1 MTSHATAQPSMTSM
15 LQSLHQTWRYRGFV
29 LGSVKRDF
37 QAKYHQS
44 LMGVLWT
51 LIQPLAMILVYTLV
65 FSQVMKTK
73 LPGVET
79 GNGFSYSIFL
89 CAGLLTWG
97 LFAEIVSKSQT
108 LFIDN
113 ANLLKKVNFPSATL
127 PLILMLSA
135 LVNFGII
142 FGLFLLFL
150 IISGQ
155 WPGWVILGI
164 LPVLAVQLML
174 SLGLGLVLGVLN
186 VFFRD
191 VGQFFTVFIQF
202 WFWLTPIVY
211 PASVLPSYIQAY
223 LHVNPV
229 YGLTASYQHI
239 LVHQQWPEFANLA
252 WPLLFS
258 VLLCIL
264 GAHLFSRHA
273 AEMVDEL

>member
-1 MTSHATAQPSMTSM
+1 M

-79 GNGFSYSIFL
+79 GNGYSYSIFL

-113 ANLLKKVNFPSATL
+113 ANLLKKVNFPSAT
-127 PLILMLSA
+127 
-135 LVNFGII
+135 
-142 FGLFLLFL
+142 
-150 IISGQ
+150 
-155 WPGWVILGI
+155 
-164 LPVLAVQLML
+164 
-174 SLGLGLVLGVLN
+174 
-186 VFFRD
+186 
-191 VGQFFTVFIQF
+191 
-202 WFWLTPIVY
+202 
-211 PASVLPSYIQAY
+211 
-223 LHVNPV
+223 
-229 YGLTASYQHI
+229 
-239 LVHQQWPEFANLA
+239 
-252 WPLLFS
+252 
-258 VLLCIL
+258 
-264 GAHLFSRHA
+264 
-273 AEMVDEL
+273 

>member
-1 MTSHATAQPSMTSM
+1 MTSF
-15 LQSLHQTWRYRGFV
+15 LQTLKQTWRYRGFV
-29 LGSVKRDF
+29 LGSVRREF
-37 QAKYHQS
+37 QAKYHHS
-44 LMGVLWT
+44 LLGVIWT
-51 LIQPLAMILVYTLV
+51 LIQPLAMILVYTLI
-65 FSQVMKTK
+65 FSQVMKAK

-79 GNGFSYSIFL
+79 GFGYSIYL

-108 LFIDN
+108 IFIDN

-127 PLILMLSA
+127 PLILMLNA
-135 LVNFGII
+135 LVNFAII

-155 WPGWVILGI
+155 WPGWVIWSI

-191 VGQFFTVFIQF
+191 VGQFFTVFLQF

-211 PASVLPSYIQAY
+211 PASVLPIYLQPY
-223 LHVNPV
+223 LHVNPL
-229 YGLTASYQHI
+229 YGLTASYQQI
-239 LVHQQWPEFANLA
+239 LVHQKWPEFSNLA
-252 WPLLFS
+252 WPLLCG
-258 VLLCIL
+258 VLMCFL

-273 AEMVDEL
+273 GEMVDEL